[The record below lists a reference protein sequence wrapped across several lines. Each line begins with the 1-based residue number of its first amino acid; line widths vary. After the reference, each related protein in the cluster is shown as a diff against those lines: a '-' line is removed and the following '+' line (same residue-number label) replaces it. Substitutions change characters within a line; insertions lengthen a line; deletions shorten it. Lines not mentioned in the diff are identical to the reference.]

1 MTHGCINDAAD
12 TNEEGDTHMKAA
24 NSSNYGGI
32 TPIPLIHDDQD
43 MALVN
48 EPLI

>member
-12 TNEEGDTHMKAA
+12 ANEKRDTLMKAA
-24 NSSNYGGI
+24 NGANYGGI
-32 TPIPLIHDDQD
+32 TPIPLIQD
-43 MALVN
+43 IVLVN